1 LNQGNRGFKE
11 SRLESRSYK
20 PRLQKQKP
28 LLHSVDMSK
37 APSISFE
44 FFPPRTEKQQ
54 ETFLRAREAFR
65 RYVPEYYSVTF
76 GAGGSTRDR
85 TLETIIG
92 IKDQTDVAP
101 APHISC
107 IGTEAESVRSLLEAY
122 QRAGI
127 GRLVVLRGDM
137 PSGMAATGEFSHA
150 NELLE
155 FIRAE
160 TGDHFHIE
168 VACYP
173 EFHPQSENARRDLEN
188 FKRKIDAGAN
198 GAITQYFYNP
208 DAYFR
213 FVDAARGIGVDVPI
227 TAGIMPIT
235 NFTQLARFSDG
246 CGAEI
251 PQWLRARLA
260 DYQNDLD
267 SLRAFGLDV
276 VTELCR
282 RVIEGGAP
290 GIHFYTLN
298 RARATSAICDNL
310 GLGANQDLA

>member
-1 LNQGNRGFKE
+1 
-11 SRLESRSYK
+11 
-20 PRLQKQKP
+20 
-28 LLHSVDMSK
+28 MSN

-44 FFPPRTEKQQ
+44 FFPPKTEKQQ

-65 RYVPEYYSVTF
+65 RFAPEYYSVTF
-76 GAGGSTRDR
+76 GAGGSTQDR
-85 TLETIIG
+85 TLETVIG

-107 IGTEAESVRSLLEAY
+107 VGTEAEGVRSLLEAY

-137 PSGMAATGEFSHA
+137 PSGLAAAGEFSYA

-155 FIRAE
+155 FIRTE
-160 TGDHFHIE
+160 TGDTFHIE

-173 EFHPQSENARRDLEN
+173 ELHPQSDTARRDLEN
-188 FKRKIDAGAN
+188 FKRKIDAGAS
-198 GAITQYFYNP
+198 GAITQYFYNA

-213 FVDAARGIGVDVPI
+213 FVEAARAAGVDVPI

-260 DYQNDLD
+260 DYGDDLE

-276 VTELCR
+276 VTELCQR
-282 RVIEGGAP
+282 LIDGGVP

-310 GLGANQDLA
+310 GIGDDKSAV